1 MSHTIA
7 LKLTPETHQHFQS
20 IHTQLNAGEKNNL
33 AKPLGENLADIA
45 CQVIDQVFG
54 QMVTLSGSGDQ
65 ESAKVLGQISDT
77 LRKYMP
83 WSVSFF
89 GNERLIPMVN
99 YLENLIVVKDG
110 HNYLTYQVDRDLVT
124 ELLGHV
130 AQIKQQ
136 QEHAIS
142 PALKAFTQ
150 VVDQG
155 VTSLIREPKK
165 KLKFNLVIDKT
176 LNGVIN
182 VTTQLGYKRFDKL
195 GTMYDAQTLS
205 QFFTHFLD
213 FLDTDTKHS
222 A

>member
-1 MSHTIA
+1 MPHTIA
-7 LKLTPETHQHFQS
+7 LKLKPETYQCFQE
-20 IHTQLNAGEKNNL
+20 IYTQLNAGDKNNL

-45 CQVIDQVFG
+45 CEVIDQVFG
-54 QMVTLSGSGDQ
+54 QMVTLSNSGDK
-65 ESAKVLGQISDT
+65 ESEKVLGQIFDT

-99 YLENLIVVKDG
+99 YLENLIEVKDG
-110 HNYLTYQVDRDLVT
+110 ENYLTYQVDHHLIT

-130 AQIKQQ
+130 EHIKQERDQ
-136 QEHAIS
+136 YIV
-142 PALKAFTQ
+142 PALKTFTQ

-165 KLKFNLVIDKT
+165 MLKFNLVIDKT

-195 GTMYDAQTLS
+195 GTMHDAKTLS
-205 QFFTHFLD
+205 QFFEHFLN
-213 FLDTDTKHS
+213 FLDTTPKN
-222 A
+222 

>member
-1 MSHTIA
+1 MPHTIA
-7 LKLTPETHQHFQS
+7 LKLKPETYQQFQE
-20 IHTQLNAGEKNNL
+20 IYTQLNAGEKNNL

-45 CQVIDQVFG
+45 CEVIDQVFG
-54 QMVTLSGSGDQ
+54 QMVTLSSSGDK
-65 ESAKVLGQISDT
+65 ESEKVLGQILDT

-99 YLENLIVVKDG
+99 YLENLIEVKDG
-110 HNYLTYQVDRDLVT
+110 QNYLTYQVDHHLIT

-130 AQIKQQ
+130 EHIKQERDQ
-136 QEHAIS
+136 YII

-165 KLKFNLVIDKT
+165 MLKFNLVVDKT

-195 GTMYDAQTLS
+195 GTMYDAKTLS
-205 QFFTHFLD
+205 QFFEHFLN
-213 FLDTDTKHS
+213 FLNAEPKN
-222 A
+222 